1 MVENILQTIIKLSQS
16 PFNVGL
22 PIDLAELS
30 LAQTQDLAGFQRG
43 DNPAGAQTASRQG
56 QRYDA
61 FRRSRGPACITC
73 NSRCADGHHTYS
85 GSHTD

>member
-30 LAQTQDLAGFQRG
+30 LA
-43 DNPAGAQTASRQG
+43 
-56 QRYDA
+56 
-61 FRRSRGPACITC
+61 
-73 NSRCADGHHTYS
+73 
-85 GSHTD
+85 